1 MNLRSHNQASAS
13 DAKMHAAMRHVRE
26 RGSVLVIV
34 LLIAIGLISMA
45 LYFANSM
52 TMELRAADNRT
63 SGLAAEQAIEGAA
76 RYVAAIL
83 SANATNGVLPD
94 RSEYQANAVPIGNS
108 TRPEENAHFWIIGR
122 DPEGILSTE
131 PYFALTDESA
141 KLNLNADW
149 LTTDGLATNLP
160 RMTFEFAEALT
171 DWRNT
176 NASDSSLNY
185 SQAGY
190 MPKHAPFETVA
201 ELRLVFG
208 ATMEILTGDDRNENG
223 VLDANERDLDSN
235 GQLDGGVMEYFTIY
249 SREPNSHSD
258 GTSLTN
264 VNDRPSLQT
273 LLEARLG
280 TSRATTLQQNVALT
294 AGPGTDGN
302 GTIVYTN
309 LLQFYLQ
316 YQRAGMTSD
325 EFGMIYPDI
334 TTTRDA
340 FTTGRV
346 NINTAPAAVLACI
359 PGLDLSTAQQIVS
372 YRESNSANS
381 SSIGWV
387 VDALGA
393 NSQAL
398 RALAR
403 GDYITTK
410 TYQFAADVAAVG
422 PFGRGYRRVRFIFDL
437 SDGTPKIVFRQDLSR
452 LGWALGR
459 QTRQTWV
466 AANTR

>member
-1 MNLRSHNQASAS
+1 MNVRSHNQAKS
-13 DAKMHAAMRHVRE
+13 DAIIRAADRHRCE
-26 RGSVLVIV
+26 AGSVLVIV

-76 RYVAAIL
+76 RYVSSIL
-83 SANATNGVLPD
+83 SANATNGVPLD
-94 RSEYQANAVPIGNS
+94 RSEYQANAVPVGNS

-122 DPEGILSTE
+122 DPESTLSTE

-141 KLNLNADW
+141 KLNLNAGW

-160 RMTFEFAEALT
+160 RMTYEFAEALI
-171 DWRNT
+171 DWRDT

-190 MPKHAPFETVA
+190 LPKHAPFETVA

-208 ATMEILTGDDRNENG
+208 ATMEILAGDDRNENG
-223 VLDANERDLDSN
+223 VLDANETDLDSN
-235 GQLDGGVMEYFTIY
+235 GQLDPGVLEDFTVY
-249 SREPNSHSD
+249 SREPNTHSD
-258 GTSLTN
+258 GSSLTN
-264 VNDRPSLQT
+264 VNERAALQS

-280 TSRATTLQQNVALT
+280 TSRATSLQQSLALI

-302 GTIVYTN
+302 GGIDYTN
-309 LLQFYLQ
+309 LLQFFLQ
-316 YQRAGMTSD
+316 YQRAGMTAD
-325 EFGMIYPDI
+325 EFATIYSDI
-334 TTTRDA
+334 TATTNTY
-340 FTTGRV
+340 TTGRV
-346 NINTAPAAVLACI
+346 NINTASAAVLACI
-359 PGLDLSTAQQIVS
+359 PGLDSSTAQQIVS
-372 YRESNSANS
+372 YRESNSGTY
-381 SSIGWV
+381 SSIAWI

-393 NSQAL
+393 NSPALQAL
-398 RALAR
+398 SR

-410 TYQFAADVAAVG
+410 SYQVAADVAAVG